1 MSKIAFITDTNSS
14 LPIEVAAKYDIVQI
28 PIHIQFG
35 EETYI
40 TGVNIDDRKLFDLID
55 ERKILPTTA
64 APAPSAFEKAFQTAF
79 DNGAEEIICVCCSSQ
94 VSATFNAAQIAA
106 NEFPGKG
113 ISVVDSLQLT
123 LAEGFQV
130 LGAAEAVHNGAT
142 REEAL
147 AIIDDIRS
155 KTHVFA
161 ALPTLKYLAMG
172 GRMGKLAASLGNT
185 MEIKPILTMNEGKL
199 ELLEKI
205 RTLRKAKQRLVE
217 LAKESAQDKK
227 IKQVGLLHVNNPE
240 GVLSLYEGLKEVL
253 SFESDPLIGDFTPGL
268 SVHSGAGFIGFVLIT
283 E

>member
-79 DNGAEEIICVCCSSQ
+79 DSGAEEIICVCCSSQ

-106 NEFPGKG
+106 NEFQGKG

-147 AIIDDIRS
+147 AIIDDIRR